1 MKRTPEVKHSQR
13 VRIQSALHEIAFY
26 LELAAAA
33 LVIVLIVCQIIGLAI
48 EMFSQPSALIH
59 SESFNHFLEL
69 CLNVV
74 VGIEF
79 LKMLC
84 RHNMDAVIEVLLFT
98 LARHLIIN
106 QHSMVEG
113 LLCIVSIAILFVVR
127 KFLFVPQVDSPLSK
141 KKAKSSPREE
151 ADEAEDPAEIL

>member
-1 MKRTPEVKHSQR
+1 MQTPEVKHDRREKVQA
-13 VRIQSALHEIAFY
+13 ALHEIAFY

-33 LVIVLIVCQIIGLAI
+33 LVIILIICQVVGLAI
-48 EMFSQPSALIH
+48 EMFSHPAALVDTDR
-59 SESFNHFLEL
+59 FNHFLEL
-69 CLNVV
+69 VLNLV

-84 RHNMDAVIEVLLFT
+84 RHNMDAVIEVLLFA
-98 LARHLIIN
+98 LARHLIIT

-127 KFLFVPQVDSPLSK
+127 KFLFVPQIDKPDARK
-141 KKAKSSPREE
+141 HGQTENEP
-151 ADEAEDPAEIL
+151 PAEEK

>member
-1 MKRTPEVKHSQR
+1 MHKQERHHYRREKVQA
-13 VRIQSALHEIAFY
+13 ILHEIAFY
-26 LELAAAA
+26 LELIAA
-33 LVIVLIVCQIIGLAI
+33 LLVVILIVFQIVGLGI
-48 EMFSQPSALIH
+48 DMLSDVSVLTDSDF
-59 SESFNHFLEL
+59 FTHFLEL
-69 CLNVV
+69 ALNIV

-98 LARHLIIN
+98 LARHLIVN

-127 KFLFVPQVDSPLSK
+127 KYLFVPKIDKDPLAEK
-141 KKAKSSPREE
+141 EKAERK
-151 ADEAEDPAEIL
+151 

>member
-1 MKRTPEVKHSQR
+1 MKKPPESKHFQR
-13 VRIQSALHEIAFY
+13 ENVQSALHEIAFY

-33 LVIVLIVCQIIGLAI
+33 LVIILILCQIVGVAV
-48 EMFSQPSALIH
+48 EMLSKPSALLH
-59 SESFNHFLEL
+59 SENFNHFLEL

-98 LARHLIIN
+98 LARHLIIG
-106 QHSMVEG
+106 QHTMLEG

-127 KFLFVPQVDSPLSK
+127 KFLFVPQIDSPLSK
-141 KKAKSSPREE
+141 KGKPAQKET
-151 ADEAEDPAEIL
+151 DEAEEPIEML

>member
-1 MKRTPEVKHSQR
+1 MSSQERRTLSQQK
-13 VRIQSALHEIAFY
+13 VQNFLYDVAFF
-26 LELAAAA
+26 LELAAAF
-33 LVIVLIVCQIIGLAI
+33 LVIILIICQVVGLGI
-48 EMFSQPSALIH
+48 EMFSDAAGLFDSDN
-59 SESFNHFLEL
+59 FTHFLEL
-69 CLNVV
+69 ALNIV

-98 LARHLIIN
+98 LARHLIVN

-127 KFLFVPQVDSPLSK
+127 KFLFVSQIDKVHPVPEKEHKEHKD
-141 KKAKSSPREE
+141 
-151 ADEAEDPAEIL
+151 

>member
-1 MKRTPEVKHSQR
+1 MDRQEKRAFSQQK
-13 VRIQSALHEIAFY
+13 VQIFLYDVAFF

-33 LVIVLIVCQIIGLAI
+33 LVIILIICQVIGLGM
-48 EMFSQPSALIH
+48 EMFSDAAGLFE
-59 SESFNHFLEL
+59 SENFVHFLEL
-69 CLNVV
+69 ALNIV

-113 LLCIVSIAILFVVR
+113 LLCIISIAILFVVR
-127 KFLFVPQVDSPLSK
+127 KYLFVSQIDKIHSSHDK
-141 KKAKSSPREE
+141 EKGEHKDREAHKAKE
-151 ADEAEDPAEIL
+151 

>member
-1 MKRTPEVKHSQR
+1 MDRQEKR
-13 VRIQSALHEIAFY
+13 AFGQQKVQTFLY
-26 LELAAAA
+26 DVAFFLELAAAA
-33 LVIVLIVCQIIGLAI
+33 LVIILIICQVAGLGI
-48 EMFSQPSALIH
+48 EMFTDAANLFE
-59 SESFNHFLEL
+59 SENFVHFLEL
-69 CLNVV
+69 ALNIV

-106 QHSMVEG
+106 QRSMVEG

-127 KFLFVPQVDSPLSK
+127 KYLFVSRIDKVRPVPGKEKDEHK
-141 KKAKSSPREE
+141 EE
-151 ADEAEDPAEIL
+151 HKVKE

>member
-1 MKRTPEVKHSQR
+1 MNAHDKRHYRQTQVQVLLYDIS
-13 VRIQSALHEIAFY
+13 FF

-33 LVIVLIVCQIIGLAI
+33 LVIILIICQIVGLGI
-48 EMFSQPSALIH
+48 EMFSDTASLFE
-59 SESFNHFLEL
+59 SENFTHFLEL
-69 CLNVV
+69 ALNIV

-113 LLCIVSIAILFVVR
+113 LLCIISIAILFVVR
-127 KFLFVPQVDSPLSK
+127 KYLFVPKIDRLHP
-141 KKAKSSPREE
+141 AP
-151 ADEAEDPAEIL
+151 EAEKGEEGVKIEK

>member
-1 MKRTPEVKHSQR
+1 MKRTPEFKHTQR

-33 LVIVLIVCQIIGLAI
+33 LVIVLIVCQIVGLAI

-98 LARHLIIN
+98 LARHLIIG
-106 QHSMVEG
+106 QHTMLEG

-127 KFLFVPQVDSPLSK
+127 KFLFVPQIDNPEGAK
-141 KKAKSSPREE
+141 EKSSEKK
-151 ADEAEDPAEIL
+151 PAGKL

>member
-1 MKRTPEVKHSQR
+1 MRKQEKNHHRREQVQG
-13 VRIQSALHEIAFY
+13 LLYEIAFY

-33 LVIVLIVCQIIGLAI
+33 LVIVLIVCQVVGLAI
-48 EMFSQPSALIH
+48 DMFSDVGKLTNSDQ
-59 SESFNHFLEL
+59 FTHFLEL
-69 CLNVV
+69 ALNIV

-84 RHNMDAVIEVLLFT
+84 RHSMDAVIEVLLFT
-98 LARHLIIN
+98 LARHLIVN

-127 KFLFVPQVDSPLSK
+127 KYLFIPKIDKNPLNLHKDEKDESK
-141 KKAKSSPREE
+141 
-151 ADEAEDPAEIL
+151 

>member
-1 MKRTPEVKHSQR
+1 MKKPPESKHFQR
-13 VRIQSALHEIAFY
+13 ENVQSALHEIAFY

-33 LVIVLIVCQIIGLAI
+33 LILILCQIVGVAV
-48 EMFSQPSALIH
+48 EMLSKPSALLH
-59 SESFNHFLEL
+59 SESFSHFLEL

-98 LARHLIIN
+98 LARHLIIG
-106 QHSMVEG
+106 QHTMLEG

-127 KFLFVPQVDSPLSK
+127 KFLFVPQIDDPEGAK
-141 KKAKSSPREE
+141 EKSSEKK
-151 ADEAEDPAEIL
+151 PAGKL

>member
-1 MKRTPEVKHSQR
+1 MNLPKSKHFQR
-13 VRIQSALHEIAFY
+13 ERVQSALHEIAFY

-33 LVIVLIVCQIIGLAI
+33 LVIILIICQIIGLAI
-48 EMFSQPSALIH
+48 EMFSDPAALTN
-59 SESFNHFLEL
+59 SGLFTHFLEI

-98 LARHLIIN
+98 LARHLIIS
-106 QHSMVEG
+106 QHSMLEG
-113 LLCIVSIAILFVVR
+113 LLCIISIAILFVVR
-127 KFLFVPQVDSPLSK
+127 KFLFVPQIDSVHPNSK
-141 KKAKSSPREE
+141 EP
-151 ADEAEDPAEIL
+151 EDQPTEIS